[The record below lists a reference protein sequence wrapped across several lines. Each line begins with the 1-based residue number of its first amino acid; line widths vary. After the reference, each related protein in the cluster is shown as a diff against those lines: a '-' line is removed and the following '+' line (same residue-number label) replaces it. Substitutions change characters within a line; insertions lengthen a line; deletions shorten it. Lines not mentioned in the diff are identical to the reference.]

1 MTRRVPFCAAAGRW
15 LYHAGVDLIDA
26 ASAEFERVVRQLPAD
41 SWDRPTPSE
50 VSVHELIEHVVVGNR
65 FTALLLAGV
74 GRDAARAA
82 LSGDQLG
89 DDPVAA
95 VIESAHRQAAAFAAA
110 PSEKLVP
117 HRSGNIPAA
126 AFLRF
131 RLVDLVV
138 HAWDL
143 LRAVGLDETL
153 NPSVVIAL
161 LSLVEPHL
169 DDMLAFGAYGDGPSG
184 TLSAGDPPQTR
195 LLDWFG
201 RRP

>member
-1 MTRRVPFCAAAGRW
+1 M
-15 LYHAGVDLIDA
+15 
-26 ASAEFERVVRQLPAD
+26 
-41 SWDRPTPSE
+41 
-50 VSVHELIEHVVVGNR
+50 HELIEHVVVGNR